1 MESSSQTAQGERCL
15 MRLERPRDALVGV
28 LVAVVGVCVT
38 PDYDPDHGCQAAGWP
53 MNARRSVRD
62 HERLPQH
69 SEARLTWALIT
80 VVIKRLTREEP
91 AHGWKRKPPANR

>member
-1 MESSSQTAQGERCL
+1 
-15 MRLERPRDALVGV
+15 
-28 LVAVVGVCVT
+28 
-38 PDYDPDHGCQAAGWP
+38 

-62 HERLPQH
+62 RERLPQH